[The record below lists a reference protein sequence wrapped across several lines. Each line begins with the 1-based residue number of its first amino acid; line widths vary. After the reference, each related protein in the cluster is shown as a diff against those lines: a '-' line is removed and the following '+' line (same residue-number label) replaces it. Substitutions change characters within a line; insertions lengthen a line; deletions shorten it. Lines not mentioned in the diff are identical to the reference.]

1 AGVPELKVLQL
12 MKLKNVTVVVTRYFG
27 GIKLGAGGLIRAYS
41 NSVTQAVENI
51 GVVKRV
57 LQQELNFHV
66 AYNRFDKINHY
77 LKENKIFIN
86 NTNYGIDI
94 KISVFIDEDKQESF
108 KKKLINLLAGKVD
121 FT

>member
-1 AGVPELKVLQL
+1 MTGVQTCALP
-12 MKLKNVTVVVTRYFG
+12 
-27 GIKLGAGGLIRAYS
+27 IWAYS

-121 FT
+121 FTKGEERYNEIPVADHNYHEK